1 MQGEVYWIL
10 LIDQWISRHYNY
22 SNSWVWLLM
31 QLQFRVLLSV
41 QLLNIWP
48 TTTILKRY
56 LNFMVDQPGS
66 KHSQH
71 RTVEKET
78 GKQPRS
84 QGISSS
90 CSAPLE
96 TRFARKTAETVW
108 RIMIAWSTLSKI
120 NTQRVISWSQVISFT
135 VDDDLAFNEVV
146 S

>member
-1 MQGEVYWIL
+1 MQGEVYWML

-48 TTTILKRY
+48 TTTILKRH
-56 LNFMVDQPGS
+56 LNFMVDPPGS
-66 KHSQH
+66 KQSTPHG
-71 RTVEKET
+71 RKRN
-78 GKQPRS
+78 GKAAS
-84 QGISSS
+84 FSGYFFFLFS
-90 CSAPLE
+90 PLE

-135 VDDDLAFNEVV
+135 VDVDLAFNEVV